1 MNRLLICLT
10 LVLGGC
16 ATGRDA
22 AVSPLPVP
30 AREAGMPAS
39 PEMTAHPPSFA
50 DTSPSPPGS
59 AVEPAEPPAA
69 PERPLTYSELAAA
82 NDERLLDIVTGMT
95 RADVDRIMDLRRDG
109 RPLNPAR
116 QEVLRDRGGRTYLVL
131 FYLTREPVARRPVR
145 ENLMTPV
152 IFQNDKVV
160 GIGRYPLKKLRNLA
174 CAAGASGQ
182 NCGSPK
188 P

>member
-1 MNRLLICLT
+1 
-10 LVLGGC
+10 
-16 ATGRDA
+16 
-22 AVSPLPVP
+22 
-30 AREAGMPAS
+30 
-39 PEMTAHPPSFA
+39 
-50 DTSPSPPGS
+50 
-59 AVEPAEPPAA
+59 
-69 PERPLTYSELAAA
+69 
-82 NDERLLDIVTGMT
+82 
-95 RADVDRIMDLRRDG
+95 
-109 RPLNPAR
+109 
-116 QEVLRDRGGRTYLVL
+116 
-131 FYLTREPVARRPVR
+131 LTREPLAGRPVR